1 MTEDRKG
8 HGSPLPSSTFTE
20 TPSTS
25 SIHTCNQTMLP
36 VVVSKVNL
44 VTLSL
49 EPSFFFFLIIK
60 AGKSILS
67 VHQGIFFLQT
77 TIICFKSKSSFL
89 TSLCYSEDAL
99 GYMAGRG
106 GKNTKGP
113 LRECDDT
120 QLIIKDPY
128 FIFLRQK
135 YFNRDY
141 KSLLLPFNCEKN

>member
-1 MTEDRKG
+1 MAAP
-8 HGSPLPSSTFTE
+8 SPHQHLQKHHQPPPFTHAIRPCSQQQCPKSTWLH
-20 TPSTS
+20 S
-25 SIHTCNQTMLP
+25 HW
-36 VVVSKVNL
+36 NL
-44 VTLSL
+44 L
-49 EPSFFFFLIIK
+49 FFFLIIK